1 MKIAKYQIIII
12 ELLLPIPVII
22 FLNQGLSLNIDTY
35 IFIKK
40 IKLVVTALMEIN
52 WWVIA
57 SAGKT
62 DPFTSI
68 L

>member
-1 MKIAKYQIIII
+1 MKIAKYQNIII
-12 ELLLPIPVII
+12 ELLLPIII

-40 IKLVVTALMEIN
+40 IKLVVTAVMEIN

-57 SAGKT
+57 SVGKT

>member
-12 ELLLPIPVII
+12 ELLLPIII
-22 FLNQGLSLNIDTY
+22 FSNQGLSLNIDTY

>member
-12 ELLLPIPVII
+12 ELLLPIII

>member
-1 MKIAKYQIIII
+1 MLKIAKYQIIII
-12 ELLLPIPVII
+12 ELLLPIII

>member
-1 MKIAKYQIIII
+1 MLKIAKYQIIII
-12 ELLLPIPVII
+12 ELLLPIII
-22 FLNQGLSLNIDTY
+22 FSNQGLSLNIDTY

>member
-12 ELLLPIPVII
+12 ELLLPRII
-22 FLNQGLSLNIDTY
+22 FSNQGLSLNIDTY

-40 IKLVVTALMEIN
+40 IKLVVTAVMEIN
-52 WWVIA
+52 WWAIA
-57 SAGKT
+57 SVGKT

>member
-1 MKIAKYQIIII
+1 MLKIAKYQIIII
-12 ELLLPIPVII
+12 ELLVPIII

>member
-1 MKIAKYQIIII
+1 MLKIAKYQIIII
-12 ELLLPIPVII
+12 ELLVPIII
-22 FLNQGLSLNIDTY
+22 FLNQGLSLNIYTY

>member
-12 ELLLPIPVII
+12 ELLLLIII
-22 FLNQGLSLNIDTY
+22 FSNQGLSLNIDTY

>member
-1 MKIAKYQIIII
+1 MLKIAKYQIIVI
-12 ELLLPIPVII
+12 ELLLPIII

>member
-1 MKIAKYQIIII
+1 MLKIAKYQIIII

-40 IKLVVTALMEIN
+40 IKLVVTAVMEIN
-52 WWVIA
+52 
-57 SAGKT
+57 
-62 DPFTSI
+62 
-68 L
+68 

>member
-12 ELLLPIPVII
+12 ELLLPRII
-22 FLNQGLSLNIDTY
+22 FSNQGLSLNIYTY
-35 IFIKK
+35 ILIKK
-40 IKLVVTALMEIN
+40 KKLVATAVMEIN

-57 SAGKT
+57 SVGKT